1 MLKWEEVYYNNFIKN
16 FILEV
21 LCNKYGKDFSELC
34 ILDTTVEDV
43 WLDFYIETVQA
54 AVVTSLNDYI
64 PSPKKY
70 SNCFNYDFVDRNLQ
84 ECLGPFTKQY
94 NVVHILDSL
103 SLELDDY
110 IWQKMVENICSYLK
124 KDGIIVVSGDL
135 HRTYIEDTFKNR
147 SEGLWRAIINNCGC
161 SITHFVKRPFKNV
174 FNKPYD
180 LLIVGKK

>member
-21 LCNKYGKDFSELC
+21 LYNKYGKDFSELC

-43 WLDFYIETVQA
+43 WLDFYIETIQA

-84 ECLGPFTKQY
+84 EYLGPFTKQY

-110 IWQKMVENICSYLK
+110 I
-124 KDGIIVVSGDL
+124 
-135 HRTYIEDTFKNR
+135 
-147 SEGLWRAIINNCGC
+147 
-161 SITHFVKRPFKNV
+161 
-174 FNKPYD
+174 
-180 LLIVGKK
+180 